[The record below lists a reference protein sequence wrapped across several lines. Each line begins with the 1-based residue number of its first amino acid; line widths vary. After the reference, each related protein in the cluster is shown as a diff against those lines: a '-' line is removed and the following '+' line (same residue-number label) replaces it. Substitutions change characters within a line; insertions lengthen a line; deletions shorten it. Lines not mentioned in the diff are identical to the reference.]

1 MNYNLLIV
9 FWHYIFPL
17 IITSISKFLTSRI
30 IDLKNRKIITYILI
44 INILTTLLL
53 CFGLSQTG
61 EAIEK
66 YRLYYLYTLELLVII
81 IESNLLKLYLKEM
94 KLPFLRISFVL
105 NSVSFLVCLWIYIL
119 LTGDFLQ

>member
-53 CFGLSQTG
+53 CFGLSQTS

-66 YRLYYLYTLELLVII
+66 YRLYYLCTLELLVII